1 MAKVIDRE
9 KIIQRILK
17 ECAADGEPVSRAEAE
32 EMADME
38 IKAETNGTTKIVG
51 KQDKPRKPSTRE
63 RKVDETKKSLLSYVR
78 TALENLGISITDVKT
93 ETEINFQYGGECFTL
108 KLIKHRPKKTP

>member
-9 KIIQRILK
+9 KLIQQILK
-17 ECAADGEPVSRAEAE
+17 ECAADGEPVSRKEAE
-32 EMADME
+32 EMADMT
-38 IKAETNGTTKIVG
+38 IKAESNGTTKIVG
-51 KQDKPRKPSTRE
+51 KQDKPRKPTQKE

-78 TALENLGISITDVKT
+78 TAFENLGISITEVKT

-108 KLIKHRPKKTP
+108 KLIKHRQKKTP